1 MLKGSR
7 EVVFRKTRTISIHG
21 QVSWEIYFN
30 DAEDP
35 DGSVQ
40 MARVDPEAVV
50 EGLEPG
56 DRIRLEYLVGNVISV
71 TRAET

>member
-7 EVVFRKTRTISIHG
+7 EAVFRQARPISIHG
-21 QVSWEIYFN
+21 QVSWEVYFN

-35 DGSVQ
+35 DGPVE
-40 MARVDPEAVV
+40 MARVSPEAVV

-56 DRIRLEYLVGNVISV
+56 DRICLEYLVGNVMSV
-71 TRAET
+71 TRVET

>member
-7 EVVFRKTRTISIHG
+7 EAVFRQIRSISING

-40 MARVDPEAVV
+40 MARVSPESVAT
-50 EGLEPG
+50 GLEPR

-71 TRAET
+71 TRVET